1 VIRPVAARICYL
13 PTATGRVGAGELM
26 ERPLSGIRVIEL
38 TPGRATAYATRMLA
52 DLGAQVTAVEP
63 PLGSRLWARRLD
75 DELDRITFQSRK
87 QSVAIDLGHPA
98 APTVIR
104 RVVAAADAVLLEADD
119 ATAAELGLDEASLRA
134 VNEGLVYAVCSSYG
148 PLGELH
154 NAPGADIVAQGMSG
168 FMARTGY
175 PGGAPQPAGAA
186 IADAAVAMYLCSG
199 ILAALLQVGRTG
211 RGARVDAS
219 RYGALIGAQSW
230 ELNTQA
236 VRGLETERIGR
247 GHPDISGYS
256 VCHVF
261 EAADGWLAI
270 GGMGS
275 PRWEALCELLG
286 LEGLQE
292 QFVPYGDSSKWTVS
306 MDEALAQIGAR
317 FKQRPRAHWVEEFA
331 PRSIQGG
338 PVQDYAEILGD
349 EQARVNGYIT
359 VLAHPVRGE
368 LPVVGTPFAIVGAPA
383 DQPPLPVEAGADTD
397 RSLERVG
404 FDSDAIEELR
414 ATGAIR

>member
-1 VIRPVAARICYL
+1 
-13 PTATGRVGAGELM
+13 M
-26 ERPLSGIRVIEL
+26 ERPLSGVRVIEL

-52 DLGAQVTAVEP
+52 DLGAQVSAVEP
-63 PLGSRLWARRLD
+63 PRGSRLSARRPD

-87 QSVAIDLGHPA
+87 QSLAIDLGHTA
-98 APTVIR
+98 ARAVIE
-104 RVVAAADAVLLEADD
+104 RVVAAADAVVLEADD
-119 ATAAELGLDEASLRA
+119 ATAAELGIDEASLRA
-134 VNEGLVYAVCSSYG
+134 VNEGLVYGVFSSYG

-154 NAPGADIVAQGMSG
+154 DAPGADIVAQGMSG

-175 PGGAPQPAGAA
+175 PGDAPQPAGTT
-186 IADAAVAMYLCSG
+186 IADATAAMYLCSG
-199 ILAALLQVGRTG
+199 ILAALLQAGRAG
-211 RGARVDAS
+211 RGARVDVS

-230 ELNTQA
+230 ELNSQS
-236 VRGLETERIGR
+236 VRGVETGRIGR

-286 LEGLQE
+286 LEELQE

-306 MDEALAQIGAR
+306 MELALKQIGAK
-317 FKQRPRAHWVEEFA
+317 FKQQPRAHWVEEFA
-331 PRSIQGG
+331 PRGIQGG
-338 PVQDYAEILGD
+338 PVQDYAEILAD
-349 EQARVNGYIT
+349 EQARANGYVA

-368 LPVVGTPFAIVGAPA
+368 LPVVGSPFAVVGTPSAP
-383 DQPPLPVEAGADTD
+383 PPLPVEAGADTAAG
-397 RSLERVG
+397 LEAVG
-404 FDSDAIEELR
+404 FDGDAIAKLR
-414 ATGAIR
+414 AEGAIQ